1 MPLARLLPV
10 TVCRGGTHLKMV
22 FWVSPPLL
30 AYNRQWEEQ
39 LIEAPPCHCIYAWV
53 CRGGTHLKMV
63 SCVSPPLLA
72 YNRWE
77 EQLIAAPPYLLC
89 LRIVISRRGT
99 FWPAH
104 FAFFLSSIGPGLRY
118 SLPLSCNSC
127 CLAQLGGAPSSHPH
141 PLQKNISYDQTPQ
154 PSKGKGTIE
163 FQKRI
168 SVKLTC
174 HLSYKKKW

>member
-1 MPLARLLPV
+1 
-10 TVCRGGTHLKMV
+10 MV
-22 FWVSPPLL
+22 FWVSLPLL

-39 LIEAPPCHCIYAWV
+39 LIEAPPCHCICMGMQGRDPFEDGV
-53 CRGGTHLKMV
+53 PRFPSPSSLQQIMRGAIDWSSSLSVVFKDSYIREGYILT
-63 SCVSPPLLA
+63 
-72 YNRWE
+72 
-77 EQLIAAPPYLLC
+77 
-89 LRIVISRRGT
+89 GT
-99 FWPAH
+99 FCL
-104 FAFFLSSIGPGLRY
+104 FLSSIGPGLGY

-141 PLQKNISYDQTPQ
+141 PLQKNICYDQTPQ

-174 HLSYKKKW
+174 HL